1 MSDFM
6 LWLHANYIRPQID
19 AEEKGDY
26 AFHFDLV
33 QNTLPPAVRSSMEK
47 CLELTAVRAFSL
59 GLKTGVGLMDSA
71 SRGA

>member
-19 AEEKGDY
+19 AQEKEDY

-33 QNTLPPAVRSSMEK
+33 RNNLPPSVRSSMEK
-47 CLELTAVRAFSL
+47 CLEFAAIRAFSL
-59 GLKTGVGLMDSA
+59 GLKTGAGLADSGF
-71 SRGA
+71 RGA